1 VFEAKLRFIPLF
13 LVYQESWSKDFA
25 SVANVIVTVGEP
37 ALRCLGVMEAQGVH
51 LTAGLLRSSFEGMV
65 VPSDQAEVFRRL
77 ESLKRTKITA
87 ALLKETAAAVKED
100 RMWTWILM
108 HSQLTEQQV
117 HPTRSML
124 PSNVVVPWLVSL

>member
-1 VFEAKLRFIPLF
+1 
-13 LVYQESWSKDFA
+13 
-25 SVANVIVTVGEP
+25 
-37 ALRCLGVMEAQGVH
+37 
-51 LTAGLLRSSFEGMV
+51 MV